1 MNDKTIMLEEGMRRM
16 SIEYDEK
23 KTELLLEYMN
33 IVLEENRKFNLTSI
47 TEEDEFIEKNI
58 LDSLSG
64 LKWFK
69 GGGRILDMGS
79 GAGLPGLVLS
89 VFLEDADFILADSLK
104 KRVDF
109 LNRTAERLGLVN
121 VSAVHSRAE
130 DLARDESF
138 RDSFDFVTARA
149 VARMNVLLEYT
160 LPFLKPGGKFIAY
173 KGLIAKEELSE
184 CAGALD
190 ELKGYVSGT
199 CDFTLPFSED
209 RRTIA
214 VISKTDATPS
224 KYPRKPAKIRKKPL

>member
-1 MNDKTIMLEEGMRRM
+1 MEVGGSCVYARIGDRGILFDSGIRQGSGRDPLPDFRNIQVMGGIDAILVSHAHMDHTGSLPVISKAFPNAPIYMTPMTEML
-16 SIEYDEK
+16 
-23 KTELLLEYMN
+23 T
-33 IVLEENRKFNLTSI
+33 
-47 TEEDEFIEKNI
+47 
-58 LDSLSG
+58 
-64 LKWFK
+64 
-69 GGGRILDMGS
+69 RIL
-79 GAGLPGLVLS
+79 
-89 VFLEDADFILADSLK
+89 LADSLK

-149 VARMNVLLEYT
+149 VARMNMLLEYT

-190 ELKGYVSGT
+190 ELKGSVSGT